1 MSISIIAAVD
11 ENRGLGCGNEL
22 LCHLPTDLAYFK
34 KTTLNKSIVMGH
46 TTFLSIGKPLP
57 KRKNIVL
64 SRKPNLAI
72 EGAYVASTIPEAIA
86 LADSD
91 EVMIVGGATIY
102 EQTIDIADKLYV
114 TQIHQ
119 AFTAD
124 AFFPLID
131 ESIWQC
137 VSVEKHSANDK
148 DPYDFDFLIYQRK
161 EVL

>member
-1 MSISIIAAVD
+1 MSISLIAAID
-11 ENRGLGCGNEL
+11 KNRGLGCGNQL

-34 KTTLNKSIVMGH
+34 KNTVNKSIVMGH

-64 SRKPNLAI
+64 SRIPELSI
-72 EGAYVASTIPEAIA
+72 DGAYVAGSITEAIA
-86 LADSD
+86 LADSE

-102 EQTIDIADKLYV
+102 EQTIGMADKLYV
-114 TQIHQ
+114 TQISE

-124 AFFPLID
+124 AFFPMID

-137 VSVEKHSANDK
+137 TSVDKHSANDK
-148 DPYDFDFLIYQRK
+148 DLYDFEFLIYQRK
-161 EVL
+161 DTL